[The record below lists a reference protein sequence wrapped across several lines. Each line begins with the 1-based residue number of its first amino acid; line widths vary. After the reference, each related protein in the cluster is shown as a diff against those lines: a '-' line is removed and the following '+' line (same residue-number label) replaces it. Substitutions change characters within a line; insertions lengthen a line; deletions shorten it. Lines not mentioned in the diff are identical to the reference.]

1 LGRETSKEILEA
13 RAKMAEQYGN
23 VKLGGKGTQRKTKFV
38 VHRSNAVQDK
48 KISSIIK
55 KTQARKIPDI
65 QEINIFKDDN
75 SVIHFKKPVLEY
87 SVKEK
92 VTFVTG
98 APENKTIKDLLP
110 GIMKQLGAKQF
121 SFIKEYADQ
130 LKRNN
135 DIKGDKKVD
144 EAPELVENFEDVSK
158 QD

>member
-1 LGRETSKEILEA
+1 
-13 RAKMAEQYGN
+13 M
-23 VKLGGKGTQRKTKFV
+23 
-38 VHRSNAVQDK
+38 
-48 KISSIIK
+48 
-55 KTQARKIPDI
+55 
-65 QEINIFKDDN
+65 
-75 SVIHFKKPVLEY
+75 EY

-130 LKRNN
+130 LKKHN
-135 DIKGDKKVD
+135 DIKGDKKTEEVPD
-144 EAPELVENFEDVSK
+144 LVENFEDVSK